1 MMPKI
6 APASLIAA
14 LLLSALGAAHAADA
28 SQVYRNDPHRAQ
40 WHAFE
45 GRSGCHLVH
54 ELPQAGVALISYRH
68 ADGRQY
74 LSFFAR
80 RPPRKELEGT
90 LYIAPPPWGGGGR
103 QRVEPLRVHPS
114 PRTVRFS
121 RQTTQRLLEALRNG
135 REPQIRYTP
144 SYSDRPVTIALTP
157 AAFRPAHRQYLGCID
172 RQERVDAGVATRGAI
187 IPGRTGEPLAD
198 AGGSGP
204 TWEGNLPRLPRG
216 PQTEVYFATG
226 SAALTRDALERI
238 REFIRHLEG
247 NPHWGVVLATGY
259 ADARG
264 EPEINQRLARARARA
279 VRDELIRG
287 GVPEERIE
295 IEARLHEGSGAEAG
309 SALELAEQRRV
320 ELRTAL

>member
-6 APASLIAA
+6 VPASLFAA
-14 LLLSALGAAHAADA
+14 LLLVALSAAHASD
-28 SQVYRNDPHRAQ
+28 SSRVHRSDTHRAQ

-68 ADGRQY
+68 ADSRQY

-80 RPPRKELEGT
+80 RPPRQELEGT
-90 LYIAPPPWGGGGR
+90 LYIAPPPWGGGER

-114 PRTVRFS
+114 SRTFRFS
-121 RQTTQRLLEALRNG
+121 RRTTQRLLEALRSG

-157 AAFRPAHRQYLGCID
+157 AAFGPAHRQYLACID
-172 RQERVDAGVATRGAI
+172 RQERVDAGVATRGAV
-187 IPGRTGEPLAD
+187 IPGRTGEPVAD
-198 AGGSGP
+198 ADGS

-259 ADARG
+259 ADGRG
-264 EPEINQRLARARARA
+264 DSEANQRLARARAQA

-287 GVPEERIE
+287 GIPEERIE
-295 IEARLHEGSGAEAG
+295 IEGHLPAEDSEEAG